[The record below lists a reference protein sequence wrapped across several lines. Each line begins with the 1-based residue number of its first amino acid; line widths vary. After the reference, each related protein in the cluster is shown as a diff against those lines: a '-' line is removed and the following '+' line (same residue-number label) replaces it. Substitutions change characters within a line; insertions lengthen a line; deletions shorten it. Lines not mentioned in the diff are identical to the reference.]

1 MTISTD
7 SEGFLT
13 DYLDWTEDTAPRLAE
28 LEGILLGNNHW
39 EVIWLVREYYT
50 RFHVSP
56 TTRVLGKIVADQLG
70 KEKGKSIYLMQ
81 LFTGKPAKII
91 SKVSGLP
98 KPSGCD

>member
-1 MTISTD
+1 MAISTD

-13 DYLDWTEDTAPRLAE
+13 NYLDWTAETAPHLAE
-28 LEGILLGNNHW
+28 LEGIVLLEAHW
-39 EVIWLVREYYT
+39 EVIGLVREYYG

-56 TTRVLGKIVADQLG
+56 TTRVLAKIVGDQLG

-91 SKVSGLP
+91 AKVSGLP